1 MIYLKTTKMSKVIT
15 PELINE
21 RLEAKGFGD
30 KQMQDDESIR
40 EAVLS
45 HYGYK
50 LTSDWPHR
58 EDAEFYIYEE
68 STQDGYS
75 VYIATANPERI
86 SISEDVHYYDHDL
99 GDILADAIRYGNGDS
114 EWPET
119 IYIDDL
125 DATFIDEA
133 MQTLF
138 EEASV
143 EFENEIIKQLEEEGY
158 EYADAEAT
166 A

>member
-1 MIYLKTTKMSKVIT
+1 MSKVIT

-40 EAVLS
+40 KAVLD
-45 HYGYK
+45 HFGYK
-50 LTSDWPHR
+50 LTGDWPHR
-58 EDAEFYIYEE
+58 EDAEYYIYEE

-99 GDILADAIRYGNGDS
+99 GDALADAIRYGNGDS

>member
-1 MIYLKTTKMSKVIT
+1 MSKVIT
-15 PELINE
+15 PELINA

-40 EAVLS
+40 EAVLN
-45 HYGYK
+45 HFGYK
-50 LTSDWPHR
+50 LTDNWPHR

-75 VYIATANPERI
+75 VYVATANPDRI
-86 SISEDVHYYDHDL
+86 SIGEDVHYYDHDL
-99 GDILADAIRYGNGDS
+99 GDTLADAIQYGNGDP

-119 IYIDDL
+119 IFIDDL

-133 MQTLF
+133 MQNLF
-138 EEASV
+138 EKVSV

-158 EYADAEAT
+158 EHADAETIA
-166 A
+166 